1 MLIATLIILCLVVIW
16 GLFYSVIQVYN
27 YFLQWKLEETYQ
39 QLEHEDLPH
48 KQKLFI
54 IKDE

>member
-39 QLEHEDLPH
+39 QLENEDLPY

>member
-1 MLIATLIILCLVVIW
+1 MLMAISIILLFVVIW

-39 QLEHEDLPH
+39 QLEHEDLPY